1 MATVEQDIQNFQASG
16 ERNLAELKRV
26 LSEEKKVEEK
36 TQDRLSELANIL
48 RKQYSDKPDDD
59 LIVIKETITTG
70 KGKDRQ
76 EYTRY
81 RGMTTDEKL
90 QRRKERGEQTLLDI
104 WQMGELPKAMRNW
117 RDASNWVKDS
127 DNGVLA
133 NMVRHILG
141 DNSKNIEK
149 RTERIEGRENIEL
162 EIQSLEKQ
170 QEIEEN
176 FLKEFESL
184 QKEAL
189 SEVENLSST
198 PEKGLERND
207 NSNEKVVDNTVSLL
221 SDIISSNNMDKEA
234 IVKGESASDKE
245 NKAEELSLFN
255 KQNAILKGIYDNTV
269 RLLDSTNKLQILK
282 EQTPSPQDNG
292 GILDNI
298 VDLVDLAS
306 NGKVFV
312 KGKSIAGKVLKRGK
326 DILGKGI
333 DTVAKGAS
341 KVGNAVSNPNIKN
354 VGNSIVNKV
363 GSTISKVGDTVSKT
377 NLKNI
382 GGSVVNKFGN
392 VVSNTAPQLKNS
404 FSTIFEGAKN
414 IAQKASTSNIATN
427 TINAMKTN
435 TENLLKMGAT
445 YTSPIK
451 EGASTLIQ
459 KVGNISVPAPIS
471 KGIETVAEGASKVG
485 STVAKGAT
493 KVGSLVE
500 KGIGTVAKLGTKGI
514 PFVSTLVSGTM
525 NALEYS
531 SEAEAIDNKV
541 ASGEIT
547 KEEGERQKKKA
558 RGEATGATAG
568 STVGATIGGALGAL
582 GGPIGIAVGSTLG
595 GVIGEG
601 IGGWLGG
608 WFSEEEPPKVAEK
621 PTEVPK
627 PKLSIHED
635 NLEYHRKLKNGEITK
650 IITTGTVRNKRE
662 NVQLIDERTIPMAQY
677 DRRVAEEMEII
688 RKLPMSKD
696 MTDDEILATAKRN
709 VYSKTDIG
717 LNYNNKLNRIKE
729 YATLDEK
736 TLKEYND
743 KNRDSYAYRG
753 EIYKDVTI
761 EDVKKAKEDLKTF
774 ESQENLQKMYS
785 DQEEQRNL
793 KKDKTELNGVYK
805 TYKDGK
811 VVGQTVVKK
820 GEIISNFDDTRK
832 YGNNDIG
839 FVFAPDEKTDPSQF
853 VKDNP
858 IPTPQKSIHEQYIE
872 EQEKR
877 RNGEIEEYDDR
888 KFGNFVRL
896 ETGSVPKNYYDE
908 LVSDEEEVIR
918 KLDMSKSMSDED
930 IRATAKRN
938 VYSRTDVGSQHKYD
952 KELLKEKASL
962 NEKTLKEYN
971 ERNRK
976 EHENEIHLDG
986 YEEYKDLT
994 MEDVKKAREDL
1005 KTYDSKE
1012 NLQKKYSEKE
1022 AERKD
1027 RKDNTVING
1036 VYRTYKDGKV
1046 VGETVV
1052 KNGKV
1057 VSNVDNTRQYG
1068 NNKEGFEFKSHE
1080 NINRDNLFKLR
1091 PSTVDKPSEIVNA
1104 PTETPKVTPTVTP
1117 TVTPKKADEKT
1128 IPEKFDDHQAKIK
1141 SGETPQIVKIGK
1153 KEYVKL
1159 GNGSTLRK
1167 RAYDEKVANEMEVIR
1182 KLPMSK
1188 NMSEDEIRATA
1199 NRNVYSNTDTASAI
1213 KKEKS
1218 TLMEISKLDENSLK
1232 AYNDKKREEHRQN
1245 AWGGKM
1251 TEYKEVTPEDIKKAK
1266 EEIKTLESEEH
1277 IQEVY
1282 SANEKERKRL
1292 EDEAKRKETN
1302 KLNPPPKGET
1312 VSQTSEV
1319 SVVNT
1324 ADKVNASSD
1333 ATTISKPS
1341 DIGVPPR
1348 DDGLVMQNN
1357 AEQIKQQEKDASK
1370 EMKVEVVN
1378 NNVQNINQTND
1389 RRDPMYSRNVDP
1401 SYVRTVDERH
1411 GIMG

>member
-59 LIVIKETITTG
+59 LIVIKETITRG
-70 KGKDRQ
+70 KGEDQQ

-90 QRRKERGEQTLLDI
+90 QRRKERGEATLLDI
-104 WQMGELPKAMRNW
+104 WQMGELPTAMRNW
-117 RDASNWVKDS
+117 RDARNWVKDS
-127 DNGVLA
+127 DNSTMA
-133 NMVRHILG
+133 NMVRHFLG

-149 RTERIEGRENIEL
+149 RTERIEGRERIEREIERIENTSTSEL
-162 EIQSLEKQ
+162 ERLVESDK
-170 QEIEEN
+170 EITN
-176 FLKEFESL
+176 ALKEFE
-184 QKEAL
+184 KEFRDA
-189 SEVENLSST
+189 STSDTRKEVVENNKTSETIST
-198 PEKGLERND
+198 NKEVTNSIDKVGKEVVESD
-207 NSNEKVVDNTVSLL
+207 KETFDSNERVVNNTVSLL

-255 KQNAILKGIYDNTV
+255 KQNAILKGIYDNTI

-312 KGKSIAGKVLKRGK
+312 KGKSIAGKVLKKGK
-326 DILGKGI
+326 DILGRGI
-333 DTVAKGAS
+333 STVAKGAS
-341 KVGNAVSNPNIKN
+341 KVGSTVGKVRNNISNTNIKN
-354 VGNSIVNKV
+354 VGDSIVNKV
-363 GSTISKVGDTVSKT
+363 GSTINKVGDTVTKT

-392 VVSNTAPQLKNS
+392 VVSNTTPQLKNS

-471 KGIETVAEGASKVG
+471 KGLETVAEGASKVG
-485 STVAKGAT
+485 STVG
-493 KVGSLVE
+493 
-500 KGIGTVAKLGTKGI
+500 KGIGTVAKTASKFGTKGI
-514 PFVSTLVSGTM
+514 PIVGTLVGGAM

-531 SEAEAIDNKV
+531 AEADAIDKRV

-547 KEEGERQKKKA
+547 KEEGERQKSKA

-568 STVGATIGGALGAL
+568 STAGTAIGGAIGAL
-582 GGPIGIAVGSTLG
+582 GGPIGIAIGSTLG
-595 GVIGEG
+595 GLIGEG

-608 WFSEEEPPKVAEK
+608 WFSEEKPTEELPKVVEK

-627 PKLSIHED
+627 PEKSVHEQFVEHQEKLRS
-635 NLEYHRKLKNGEITK
+635 GEIATIVTK
-650 IITTGTVRNKRE
+650 GRGRHKRE
-662 NVQLIDERTIPMAQY
+662 YVKLETTEISKDDY
-677 DRRVAEEMEII
+677 DKRVA
-688 RKLPMSKD
+688 
-696 MTDDEILATAKRN
+696 
-709 VYSKTDIG
+709 
-717 LNYNNKLNRIKE
+717 
-729 YATLDEK
+729 
-736 TLKEYND
+736 
-743 KNRDSYAYRG
+743 
-753 EIYKDVTI
+753 
-761 EDVKKAKEDLKTF
+761 
-774 ESQENLQKMYS
+774 
-785 DQEEQRNL
+785 
-793 KKDKTELNGVYK
+793 
-805 TYKDGK
+805 
-811 VVGQTVVKK
+811 
-820 GEIISNFDDTRK
+820 
-832 YGNNDIG
+832 
-839 FVFAPDEKTDPSQF
+839 
-853 VKDNP
+853 
-858 IPTPQKSIHEQYIE
+858 
-872 EQEKR
+872 
-877 RNGEIEEYDDR
+877 
-888 KFGNFVRL
+888 
-896 ETGSVPKNYYDE
+896 
-908 LVSDEEEVIR
+908 DEEEVIR
-918 KLDMSKSMSDED
+918 KLDMSKSMSDDE
-930 IRATAKRN
+930 IRATAKRH
-938 VYSRTDVGSQHKYD
+938 VFTQTDVRPSFDWD
-952 KELLKEKASL
+952 KGKLQKIASL
-962 NEKTLKEYN
+962 DEKNLKEYN
-971 ERNRK
+971 EK
-976 EHENEIHLDG
+976 ERIKHEKNGDYVFG
-986 YEEYKDLT
+986 AY
-994 MEDVKKAREDL
+994 EDVTVEDIKNAKEAL
-1005 KTYDSKE
+1005 KTFDSKE
-1012 NLQKKYSEKE
+1012 NLQKRYSEKE
-1022 AERKD
+1022 DYRKHLKDTTER
-1027 RKDNTVING
+1027 NTV
-1036 VYRTYKDGKV
+1036 YQTYKDGNV
-1046 VGETVV
+1046 VGKTVV
-1052 KNGKV
+1052 KNGEI
-1057 VSNVDNTRQYG
+1057 VSNFDESKQYG
-1068 NNKEGFEFKSHE
+1068 NNIEDFDFKYHE
-1080 NINRDNLFKLR
+1080 NVDRTKFFKDLLN
-1091 PSTVDKPSEIVNA
+1091 PTTVAK
-1104 PTETPKVTPTVTP
+1104 PTETPKVTP
-1117 TVTPKKADEKT
+1117 KRADEKT
-1128 IPEKFDDHQAKIK
+1128 IQEKFDEHQAKIK
-1141 SGETPQIVKIGK
+1141 SGEIPKIVKIGK
-1153 KEYVKL
+1153 NEYVKL
-1159 GNGSTLRK
+1159 GDGSTLRK
-1167 RAYDEKVANEMEVIR
+1167 RAYDAKVDNEMEVIR

-1199 NRNVYSNTDTASAI
+1199 NRNVYSNTDTASTLE
-1213 KKEKS
+1213 KEKYKL
-1218 TLMEISKLDENSLK
+1218 TEISKLDENSLK

-1245 AWGGKM
+1245 TWGGKR
-1251 TEYKEVTPEDIKKAK
+1251 TEYKEVTPEDIKNAK

-1282 SANEKERKRL
+1282 SKNEKERKRIK
-1292 EDEAKRKETN
+1292 EAAKKAKRNNVN
-1302 KLNPPPKGET
+1302 KLNPPPI
-1312 VSQTSEV
+1312 SQTSEV

-1324 ADKVNASSD
+1324 ADKVNASSN
-1333 ATTISKPS
+1333 ATTINKPS